1 MPKLQLCNLQPATCH
16 LQLCHLQLLTMSQE
30 TLSSPGRTQPAQKKR
45 SSLFAADVRLGWLL
59 VLPAL
64 IIVLGLVGYPFL
76 EAIRI
81 SFTDRM
87 IGRGPGRWVG
97 LDNYWYILNWPDFSQ
112 MVVRTLLFTVLAVFL
127 KTVVGLILAAA
138 LNQNFRGRNIL
149 RGIFML
155 PWILPTYIIVLA
167 WRWIFDGQTGLLNQ
181 ILVSW
186 GILDENY
193 PFLAKTGS
201 AIAALIFVLVWK
213 GYPFYALT
221 FLAGMQTIPADLYDA
236 AKVDGAG
243 WLGRFRHVTLPGLR
257 QVMAV
262 VILLSTI
269 WTMNSLEIPLLL
281 TGGGPS
287 NDTEVFP
294 LLTYHLAMQNFRLGE
309 GAALPIMMLPL
320 IAFLVL
326 NVAGYMD
333 KEATQ

>member
-1 MPKLQLCNLQPATCH
+1 
-16 LQLCHLQLLTMSQE
+16 MSQQ
-30 TLSSPGRTQPAQKKR
+30 TLSQPVISPRAVPKKGR
-45 SSLFAADVRLGWLL
+45 SLFAGDVILGWLL
-59 VLPAL
+59 VAPAL
-64 IIVLGLVGYPFL
+64 IVVLGMVGYPFL

-97 LDNYWYILNWPDFSQ
+97 LANYEYILGWPDFSE
-112 MVVRTLLFTVLAVFL
+112 MVVRTVVFAIIAVIL
-127 KTVVGLILAAA
+127 KTIVGLILATA
-138 LNQNFRGRNIL
+138 LNQGFRGRNFL
-149 RGIFML
+149 RGVFML
-155 PWILPTYIIVLA
+155 PWILPTYIIVLV

-186 GILDENY
+186 GVLGENY
-193 PFLAKTGS
+193 PFLARPGS
-201 AIAALIFVLVWK
+201 AITMLIFVLVWK

-221 FLAGMQTIPADLYDA
+221 FLAGMQTISSELYDA

-243 WLGRFRHVTLPGLR
+243 RIGRFIYITLPGLR
-257 QVMAV
+257 QVMGV

-287 NDTEVFP
+287 NATEVFP
-294 LLTYHLAMQNFRLGE
+294 LLTYNLAMQNFRLGE

-320 IAFLVL
+320 IALLV
-326 NVAGYMD
+326 VAVASYMD

>member
-1 MPKLQLCNLQPATCH
+1 
-16 LQLCHLQLLTMSQE
+16 
-30 TLSSPGRTQPAQKKR
+30 
-45 SSLFAADVRLGWLL
+45 LGWLL
-59 VLPAL
+59 VTPAL
-64 IIVLGLVGYPFL
+64 LVVLGMVGYPFL

-87 IGRGPGRWVG
+87 IGRGPGEWVG
-97 LDNYWYILNWPDFSQ
+97 LANYEYILGWPEFGQ
-112 MVVRTLLFTVLAVFL
+112 MVVRTVLIAIAAVFL

-149 RGIFML
+149 RGVFML
-155 PWILPTYIIVLA
+155 PWILPTYIIVLV

-186 GILDENY
+186 GLLAENY
-193 PFLAKTGS
+193 PFLARTWS
-201 AIAALIFVLVWK
+201 AIGLLLFVLVWK

-221 FLAGMQTIPADLYDA
+221 FLAGMQTISAELYDA

-243 WLGRFRHVTLPGLR
+243 RLGRFRHVTLPGLR
-257 QVMAV
+257 QIMGV

-309 GAALPIMMLPL
+309 GAALPIMMLPI
-320 IAFLVL
+320 IALLVL
-326 NVAGYMD
+326 AVAGAMD

>member
-1 MPKLQLCNLQPATCH
+1 MNQKTLSQSGLARPLQP
-16 LQLCHLQLLTMSQE
+16 
-30 TLSSPGRTQPAQKKR
+30 KKR
-45 SSLFAADVRLGWLL
+45 SLFAADVRLGWIL
-59 VLPAL
+59 VTPAL
-64 IIVLGLVGYPFL
+64 ITVLGLVGYPFF

-87 IGRGPGRWVG
+87 IGRGPGNWVG
-97 LDNYWYILNWPDFSQ
+97 LDNYAYILAWPQFTQ
-112 MVVRTLLFTVLAVFL
+112 MIIRTVAFTIAAVFL

-138 LNQNFRGRNIL
+138 LNQDFRGRNIL

-181 ILVSW
+181 ILMSW
-186 GILDENY
+186 GLIHENI

-201 AIAALIFVLVWK
+201 AIGALIFVLVWK

-243 WLGRFRHVTLPGLR
+243 WLGRFIHVTLPGLR
-257 QVMAV
+257 QVMGV

-269 WTMNSLEIPLLL
+269 WTMNSLDIPLLL

-309 GAALPIMMLPL
+309 GAALPIMMLPI
-320 IAFLVL
+320 IALLVL
-326 NVAGYMD
+326 SVASYMD